1 MKTFLANKHV
11 IHLFVLIIL
20 LFTACTGP
28 KAVKSPELPEGIA
41 AAMVPDMQLDGYF
54 FIRQGQPTQLP
65 AKLLNLPAD
74 IAIQSV
80 EIWVLPTESSEII
93 GAVVTFPS
101 AQDAEIASSL
111 VPVQNELWQYLAGN
125 NLFFVLGT
133 GSVAEDVK
141 KAITARQ
148 FVSLSKVASDAWD
161 LMQRL
166 PGQPASKPLAVGFI
180 RLEDRLFN
188 FIKETVKK
196 GKGSF
201 DENAL
206 SAFKAARIE
215 VATVA
220 VYSNKVLQVTDILF
234 PNNLK
239 EGGVGGILIAKS
251 AYPGF
256 AISAALGPLASQ
268 LALEKTDIDGKSAY
282 YKAVDASGGE
292 KVHLIFNNSG
302 QYLYATA
309 AANLERTK
317 QLYRW
322 VWDSK

>member
-1 MKTFLANKHV
+1 M
-11 IHLFVLIIL
+11 
-20 LFTACTGP
+20 
-28 KAVKSPELPEGIA
+28 S
-41 AAMVPDMQLDGYF
+41 
-54 FIRQGQPTQLP
+54 
-65 AKLLNLPAD
+65 
-74 IAIQSV
+74 
-80 EIWVLPTESSEII
+80 
-93 GAVVTFPS
+93 
-101 AQDAEIASSL
+101 
-111 VPVQNELWQYLAGN
+111 GN
-125 NLFFVLGT
+125 NLFFVLGS
-133 GSVAEDVK
+133 GSVAENVK
-141 KAITARQ
+141 NAITAKQ
-148 FVSLSKVASDAWD
+148 FVSLSKVAADAWD

-188 FIKETVKK
+188 FIKEMVKK

-201 DENAL
+201 DETAI

-215 VATVA
+215 MATVGI
-220 VYSNKVLQVTDILF
+220 YSNKVLQVTDILF

-251 AYPGF
+251 SYPGF
-256 AISAALGPLASQ
+256 AISAALGPIASQ
-268 LALEKTDIDGKSAY
+268 LALEKTAIDGKSAY
-282 YKAVDASGGE
+282 YKAVDVSGGE

-322 VWDSK
+322 VWGSK